1 MKALTPR
8 EVQLGE
14 LEVMKALD
22 ELCTRLGLRYFL
34 TYGTLLGA
42 VRHQGFIPWDDD
54 VDVMMPRPDYEKLIA
69 YLMEHEEEIAPLKL
83 MHYKTNKQ
91 YIYPISRL
99 CDTRYWIDYQ
109 GTTDYGLGLFVDI
122 YPVDGC
128 GNTLKEAA
136 QIKKKNKLDITLVD
150 IGGSDKFQPSGS
162 GGLLRSAVKYLC
174 YCYAKLRG
182 TNYFAKKLDTR
193 GKKHPYESKYV
204 NLTVWATN
212 VGPFEKEL
220 FDDLTRMQF
229 EDAMLCVPVRYDEV
243 LKQCYGDY
251 MKLPPEDQQIAHH
264 YYTAY
269 LLENEK
275 A

>member
-22 ELCTRLGLRYFL
+22 EICTRLDLRYFL

-69 YLMEHEEEIAPLKL
+69 YLTEHAEDIAPLKL
-83 MHYKTNKQ
+83 MHYKTNKK

-99 CDTRYWIDYQ
+99 VDTRYWIDYQ
-109 GTTDYGLGLFVDI
+109 GANDYGLGLFVDI
-122 YPVDGC
+122 YPLDGC
-128 GNTLKEAA
+128 GNTPEEA
-136 QIKKKNKLDITLVD
+136 QKIMDSSKKDITMIDLA
-150 IGGSDKFQPSGS
+150 GKDKFYSSVS
-162 GGLLRSAVKYLC
+162 GGALRNAVKFMG

-182 TNYFAKKLDTR
+182 ANHFAAKLDAR
-193 GKKHPYESKYV
+193 GKKCPFESKYV
-204 NLTVWATN
+204 NLTVWSTS
-212 VGPFEKEL
+212 VRRPFERAYFDEL
-220 FDDLTRMQF
+220 IRIPF
-229 EDAMLCVPVRYDEV
+229 EDAMLCVPSHYDEV

-269 LLENEK
+269 LKEDS
-275 A
+275 

>member
-22 ELCTRLGLRYFL
+22 AICEKLGLKYFL

-54 VDVMMPRPDYEKLIA
+54 IDVMMPRPDYEKLIA
-69 YLMEHEEEIAPLKL
+69 YLTDHAEEIAPLKL
-83 MHYKTNKQ
+83 MHYKTNKK

-99 CDTRYWIDYQ
+99 CDTRYRIDYQ
-109 GTTDYGLGLFVDI
+109 GASDYGLGLFVDI
-122 YPVDGC
+122 YPLDGC
-128 GNTLKEAA
+128 GNTPEESLE
-136 QIKKKNKLDITLVD
+136 IMESSKKAITMIDLA
-150 IGGSDKFQPSGS
+150 GKDKFYASVS
-162 GGLLRSAVKYLC
+162 GGGLRNVAKFMG
-174 YCYAKLRG
+174 YCYAKLLG
-182 TNYFAKKLDTR
+182 AKHFSAKLDAKS
-193 GKKHPYESKYV
+193 KKRPYESEYV
-204 NLTVWATN
+204 NLTSWSTGVK
-212 VGPFEKEL
+212 PFKREL
-220 FDDLTRMQF
+220 FDQVERMQF
-229 EDAMLCVPVRYDEV
+229 EDAMLCVPTRYDEI

-251 MKLPPEDQQIAHH
+251 MKLPPADQQIAHH

-269 LLENEK
+269 LLEDEQ